1 LTTYYFKDRKTPNLI
16 DVHYF
21 QKWDVAIH
29 CFVSLYPRTR
39 TFSSTELMLLEN
51 ERWKIPNAEIKKGSM
66 IMMCVLKSRL
76 LCYEKKIR
84 GKRNTEK

>member
-1 LTTYYFKDRKTPNLI
+1 
-16 DVHYF
+16 
-21 QKWDVAIH
+21 
-29 CFVSLYPRTR
+29 
-39 TFSSTELMLLEN
+39 MLLEN